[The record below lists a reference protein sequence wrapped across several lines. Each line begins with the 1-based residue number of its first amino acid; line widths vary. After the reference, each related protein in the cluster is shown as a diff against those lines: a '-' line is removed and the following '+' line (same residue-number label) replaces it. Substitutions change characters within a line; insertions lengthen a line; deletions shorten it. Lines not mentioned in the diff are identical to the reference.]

1 MSNIKQ
7 VSKNKSIIRR
17 LTGEL
22 MKQKWTLLL
31 VLLGAVISA
40 VLGIIY
46 PLLTAGAIEE
56 IISENRHTWNGY
68 PMLFV
73 ILAALFVLF
82 LLRGLFGYIQE
93 YVMSGVS
100 QKLVLRMRKK
110 VSEKLNCLPLQ
121 YYDTHKKGDIL
132 SRVTSDLEKVAD
144 TMQNSL
150 SQLFSSGVAM
160 IGALGMMFY
169 LNWGLALVVLATVF
183 VSMVLAVLIS
193 DKTKRRQTAQ
203 QEALGAFNAG
213 IEEIFTGNTVVKAYG
228 QQKYMAEKVEGLS
241 DALYRT
247 GRNAQFVTFLINP
260 VIGLLN
266 HLGYVVVAFGGAML
280 VMSGGISV
288 AYIPAFFNYTN
299 KSSESIMNFAY
310 LINTLQGAVA
320 AAGRVYALLDETEQV
335 PDVENAPELPVPKGA
350 VTFEHV
356 RFGYCKDNILMKD
369 INLKVKPGSKI
380 AIVGPTGAG
389 KTTLVNLLMRFYE
402 LNGGAILIDG
412 EDISRIPRG
421 KLYDMVGMVL
431 QDTWLFKGTIADNI
445 AYGRENAAREDVIRA
460 AKAARIDHF
469 IRTMTQGYDTVLDDE
484 TAGISAGQKQLL
496 TIARVI
502 LADPQIL
509 ILDEATSSVDTRTE
523 SEVQKAMDNL
533 MKGRTS
539 FIIAHRLSTIRDA
552 DCILVMKQGTIVESG
567 SHEDLIEQNGAY
579 SELYNAQFMT
589 MSSQEV

>member
-1 MSNIKQ
+1 MKNI
-7 VSKNKSIIRR
+7 VHR
-17 LTGEL
+17 LMGEL

-31 VLLGAVISA
+31 VLLGAIVSA

-46 PLLTAGAIEE
+46 PLLTARAIEE
-56 IISENRHTWNGY
+56 MIGGSRHIWNGY
-68 PMLFV
+68 PMLAV
-73 ILAALFVLF
+73 ILAALTVLF
-82 LLRGLFGYIQE
+82 LVRGVFGYIQE
-93 YVMSGVS
+93 YIMSGVS
-100 QKLVLRMRKK
+100 QKLVLRMRKQ
-110 VSEKLNCLPLQ
+110 VSEKLNRLPLQ

-160 IGALGMMFY
+160 IGSIGMMFY
-169 LNWGLALVVLATVF
+169 LNWGLALVVLATVLI
-183 VSMVLAVLIS
+183 SMILAVLIS
-193 DKTKRRQTAQ
+193 EKTKRNQTAQ
-203 QEALGAFNAG
+203 QEALGAFNAS
-213 IEEIFTGNTVVKAYG
+213 IEEIFTGNTIVKAYG
-228 QQKYMAEKVEGLS
+228 QQKNMAVTVERLS
-241 DALYRT
+241 DNLYRT
-247 GRNAQFVTFLINP
+247 GRNAWFVTFLINP
-260 VIGLLN
+260 VIQLLN
-266 HLGYVVVAFGGAML
+266 HMGYVVVAFGGAML
-280 VMSGGISV
+280 VLNGGISV

-310 LINTLQGAVA
+310 LINSLQGAVA
-320 AAGRVYALLDETEQV
+320 AAGRVYVLLDEAEQI
-335 PDVENAPELPVPKGA
+335 PDVENTAVLAAHKGA
-350 VTFEHV
+350 VTFEHIH
-356 RFGYCKDNILMKD
+356 FGYREDNILMED
-369 INLKVKPGSKI
+369 INLEVKPGSKI

-402 LNGGAILIDG
+402 LNGGAITIDG
-412 EDISRIPRG
+412 INISRIPRG

-469 IRTMTQGYDTVLDDE
+469 IRTMPQGYDTVLDDE

-523 SEVQKAMDNL
+523 SEIQKAMDAL

-567 SHEDLIEQNGAY
+567 SHDALMEKNGAY
-579 SELYNAQFMT
+579 RELYNAQFMT
-589 MSSQEV
+589 INSLEV

>member
-1 MSNIKQ
+1 MRSIKQ
-7 VSKNKSIIRR
+7 VSKNKSVIRR
-17 LTGEL
+17 LMGEL
-22 MKQKWTLLL
+22 MKQKWTLLF

-46 PLLTAGAIEE
+46 PLLTASAIEE
-56 IISENRHTWNGY
+56 IISESRHTWNGY

-73 ILAALFVLF
+73 ILAALLMLF

-100 QKLVLRMRKK
+100 QKLVLRIRKK
-110 VSEKLNCLPLQ
+110 VSDKLNCLPLQ

-144 TMQNSL
+144 TMQSSL

-160 IGALGMMFY
+160 VGAIGMMFY
-169 LNWGLALVVLATVF
+169 LNWGLAIVVLATVF
-183 VSMVLAVLIS
+183 VSMFLAVLIS
-193 DKTKRRQTAQ
+193 EKTKRNQSAQ

-213 IEEIFTGNTVVKAYG
+213 IEEIFTGNTIVKAYG
-228 QQKYMAEKVEGLS
+228 QQKNMTDTVEKLS
-241 DALYRT
+241 AALYRT

-266 HLGYVVVAFGGAML
+266 HMGYVVVALGGAML
-280 VMSGGISV
+280 VINGGISV
-288 AYIPAFFNYTN
+288 AYIPAFFSYTN
-299 KSSESIMNFAY
+299 KSSESILNFAY
-310 LINTLQGAVA
+310 LINSLQGAVA
-320 AAGRVYALLDETEQV
+320 AAGRVYALLDENEQI
-335 PDVENAPELPVPKGA
+335 PDMEQTSELTAPEGA
-350 VTFEHV
+350 VTFDHV
-356 RFGYCKDNILMKD
+356 RFGYSKDNILMED

-380 AIVGPTGAG
+380 AVVGPTGAG

-402 LNGGAILIDG
+402 LNGGAIFIDG
-412 EDISRIPRG
+412 QNISRIPRG
-421 KLYDMVGMVL
+421 KLYSMVGMVL
-431 QDTWLFKGTIADNI
+431 QDTWLFRGTISDNI
-445 AYGRENAAREDVIRA
+445 AYGRENAAHEDVVRA

-469 IRTMTQGYDTVLDDE
+469 IRTMPQGYDTVLDDE

-496 TIARVI
+496 TIARAI

-523 SEVQKAMDNL
+523 AGIQTAMDAL

-552 DCILVMKQGTIVESG
+552 DRILVMQHGTIVESG
-567 SHEDLIEQNGAY
+567 SHEELMEQNGVY
-579 SELYNAQFMT
+579 GELYNAQFLT
-589 MSSQEV
+589 MSSLEV

>member
-1 MSNIKQ
+1 MINIKQ
-7 VSKNKSIIRR
+7 LSKNKSIIRR

-40 VLGIIY
+40 VLGIVY
-46 PLLTAGAIEE
+46 PLLTASAIEE
-56 IISENRHTWNGY
+56 IISENRNTWNGY
-68 PMLFV
+68 PMFFV
-73 ILAALFVLF
+73 ILAALLVLFVL
-82 LLRGLFGYIQE
+82 RGFFGYIQE

-110 VSEKLNCLPLQ
+110 ISEKLNCLPLQ

-160 IGALGMMFY
+160 IGAIGMMFY
-169 LNWGLALVVLATVF
+169 LNWVLALVVLAAVF

-193 DKTKRRQTAQ
+193 EKTNRRQTAQ

-228 QQKYMAEKVEGLS
+228 QQKNMTETVEKLS
-241 DALYRT
+241 DALYLT

-260 VIGLLN
+260 VIQLLN
-266 HLGYVVVAFGGAML
+266 HMGYVVVAFGGAML
-280 VMSGGISV
+280 VIRGGISV

-320 AAGRVYALLDETEQV
+320 AAGRVYALLDETEQI
-335 PDVENAPELPVPKGA
+335 PDVENAPELSAPKGA

-369 INLKVKPGSKI
+369 INLEVNPGSKI

-412 EDISRIPRG
+412 ENISQIPRG

-469 IRTMTQGYDTVLDDE
+469 IRTMAQGYDTVLDDE

-523 SEVQKAMDNL
+523 SEVQKAMDDL

-539 FIIAHRLSTIRDA
+539 FVIAHRLSTIRDA

-567 SHEDLIEQNGAY
+567 SHEDLIEQKGTY

>member
-228 QQKYMAEKVEGLS
+228 QQKNMAEKVEGLS

>member
-1 MSNIKQ
+1 MRNRKQ
-7 VSKNKSIIRR
+7 VSKNKSIIHR

-31 VLLGAVISA
+31 VLFGAIISA

-56 IISENRHTWNGY
+56 IISESRHTWNGY
-68 PMLFV
+68 PMLFA
-73 ILAALFVLF
+73 ILAALFLLF
-82 LLRGLFGYIQE
+82 LIRGIFGYIQE

-110 VSEKLNCLPLQ
+110 VSGKLNRLPLQ

-144 TMQNSL
+144 TMQSSL

-160 IGALGMMFY
+160 VGAIGMMFY
-169 LNWGLALVVLATVF
+169 LNWGLAMVVLATVF
-183 VSMVLAVLIS
+183 VSMILAVLIS
-193 DKTKRRQTAQ
+193 EKTKRNQTAQ

-213 IEEIFTGNTVVKAYG
+213 IEEIFTGNTIVKAYG
-228 QQKYMAEKVEGLS
+228 QQKNMADTVEKLS
-241 DALYRT
+241 AALYRT

-266 HLGYVVVAFGGAML
+266 HMGYVVVALGGAML
-280 VMSGGISV
+280 VISGGISV

-299 KSSESIMNFAY
+299 KSSESILNFAY
-310 LINTLQGAVA
+310 LINSLQGAVA
-320 AAGRVYALLDETEQV
+320 AAGRVYALLDENEQI
-335 PDVENAPELPVPKGA
+335 PDKEHTPELTAPKGA
-350 VTFEHV
+350 VTFDHV
-356 RFGYCKDNILMKD
+356 RFGYSKDNILMED

-380 AIVGPTGAG
+380 AVVGPTGAG

-402 LNGGAILIDG
+402 LNGGAIFIDG
-412 EDISRIPRG
+412 QNISRIPRG

-431 QDTWLFKGTIADNI
+431 QDTWLFRGTISDNI
-445 AYGRENAAREDVIRA
+445 AYGRENAAHEDVVRA

-469 IRTMTQGYDTVLDDE
+469 IRTMPQGYDTVLDDE

-496 TIARVI
+496 TIARAI

-523 SEVQKAMDNL
+523 SEIQTAMDAL

-552 DCILVMKQGTIVESG
+552 DCILVMQHGTIVESG
-567 SHEDLIEQNGAY
+567 RHEELIEQNGAY

-589 MSSQEV
+589 MSSPEV